1 MSGRRRAA
9 AMLAGQLAVVAGAVA
24 GLHLLGSGP
33 LAAPPMTG
41 GSGALQR
48 WLEAHQP
55 AVATFAVVR
64 LCALGVGWYLLATT
78 VVAVVLRVSGARRA
92 AAVADAL
99 TLPGTRRLVH
109 AVAGLSLAASAVTAA
124 TSLTAAPGP
133 AGASPLGEP
142 GPGITMR
149 RMPHEAGVV
158 MQALPDEEVLMRR
171 LPDEPAAADHHRT
184 VRPGDHFWSVAEEVL
199 TGAWGRPPTD
209 GETVPYWSRLVE
221 ANRHRLVD
229 RDNADLLF
237 PGQLLEVPS
246 PPPAPG

>member
-1 MSGRRRAA
+1 
-9 AMLAGQLAVVAGAVA
+9 MLAGQVAVLAGAVA
-24 GLHLLGSGP
+24 GLHLLGSGS
-33 LAAPPMTG
+33 LAAPPLMG
-41 GSGALQR
+41 GSRALQR

-55 AVATFAVVR
+55 AAGTFAVFR
-64 LCALGVGWYLLATT
+64 LCALAVGWYLLATT
-78 VVAVVLRVSGARRA
+78 VVAVVLRVSGADRA

-99 TLPGTRRLVH
+99 SLPGTRRLVR

-133 AGASPLGEP
+133 AGASPLGDP
-142 GPGITMR
+142 DAGVTMR
-149 RMPHEAGVV
+149 RLPDESGVV
-158 MQALPDEEVLMRR
+158 MPPPPDEEVVMRR
-171 LPDEPAAADHHRT
+171 LPDEPAAATPPEHHRT
-184 VRPGDHFWSVAEEVL
+184 VRAGDHFWSVAEEVL
-199 TGAWGRPPTD
+199 AGAWGRSPTD
-209 GETVPYWSRLVE
+209 GETAPYWSRLVE